1 MKGRTR
7 LRMLADIGVVAR
19 AVSGRDTESWSP
31 RAHFT
36 MHRELRVGRTR
47 VGLTVGIHVAPPGA
61 GYSIYRA
68 IVGLHPS
75 RARGSK
81 SGWHPALQRLNWYE
95 QCAGLLRR
103 YGYRGTWYRGPYGR
117 FGDFERRIRTREGLL
132 SELDA
137 LAELYSATWPC
148 T

>member
-1 MKGRTR
+1 
-7 LRMLADIGVVAR
+7 
-19 AVSGRDTESWSP
+19 
-31 RAHFT
+31 
-36 MHRELRVGRTR
+36 TR
-47 VGLTVGIHVAPPGA
+47 VGLTVGIHVAPPGP
-61 GYSIYRA
+61 GYPVYRA

-75 RARGSK
+75 RGRGSK
-81 SGWHPALQRLNWYE
+81 SGWHPALQRLNWYK
-95 QCAGLLRR
+95 QCEGLLRR
-103 YGYRGTWYRGPYGR
+103 YGYRGTWYRGPCGR